1 MSGRVPRCPAPRDL
15 MAGASALSS
24 ARWLTPCR
32 ARPEGPEQQQE
43 AWSCLQ
49 EFAVQEGKASLG
61 TGSSAVGVRGSDDR
75 RARGPSPPAP
85 DAVPSIAT
93 SSLPNARSDI
103 PPGDGSGHVGPEGG
117 VLAPDP
123 CMRAR
128 AGAPSTAAH
137 FPTGKEDCDSHARAG
152 LPGAGRLS
160 SSSFCEVNNE
170 SWLWPRAPF
179 GALFA
184 EQNPEQGPQTP
195 FLSPEAGVFSEDLKQ
210 RAFTQPSSPEEL
222 LTIPS
227 PATDVSDKAF
237 WIVSTSSL
245 FTVSFI
251 RHTFKGR
258 LCLGTVLGAGHKG
271 TERDAPPASW
281 RYNP

>member
-15 MAGASALSS
+15 VAGASALSS

-75 RARGPSPPAP
+75 RARGPSPPAL

-128 AGAPSTAAH
+128 AGAPSTAAR

-152 LPGAGRLS
+152 SLA
-160 SSSFCEVNNE
+160 
-170 SWLWPRAPF
+170 
-179 GALFA
+179 
-184 EQNPEQGPQTP
+184 QG
-195 FLSPEAGVFSEDLKQ
+195 
-210 RAFTQPSSPEEL
+210 
-222 LTIPS
+222 
-227 PATDVSDKAF
+227 
-237 WIVSTSSL
+237 
-245 FTVSFI
+245 VSFPLPFV
-251 RHTFKGR
+251 R
-258 LCLGTVLGAGHKG
+258 
-271 TERDAPPASW
+271 
-281 RYNP
+281 